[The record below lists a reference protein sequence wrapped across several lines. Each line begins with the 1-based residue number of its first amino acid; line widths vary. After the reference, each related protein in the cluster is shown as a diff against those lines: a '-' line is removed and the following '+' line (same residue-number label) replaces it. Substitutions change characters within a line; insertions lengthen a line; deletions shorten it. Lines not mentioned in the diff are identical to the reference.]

1 MKRVGVVGLG
11 NMGMGM
17 AKNLIQAGFP
27 VAGFDLR
34 PERVDILAQLGGE
47 PADSLSSLARAAE
60 VVFVMVLNGRQTFD
74 VVAGDKGLMHTLQAG
89 ATVIV
94 TATIEPAEM
103 RALAAAI
110 VGRGIHLIDSPVSG
124 GKAGADAGS
133 LTMMVAASPPV
144 FDANQD
150 VFDAVG
156 GQIFHVGEAVG
167 MGQTVKAALQALIG
181 VTFVGIFESLA
192 LGAKAG
198 IQGETLYEVFAST
211 HIGNTPFFKNC
222 VKLIMERQFK
232 DTGSHIG
239 TMYKDLG
246 ITMAM
251 ARENRMPLFATSTAY
266 ELFQAGIALFPE
278 EDNWAIVKFL
288 EQISHTEVTW

>member
-74 VVAGDKGLMHTLQAG
+74 VVAGDKGLMHTLQTG

-103 RALAAAI
+103 RALAAALA
-110 VGRGIHLIDSPVSG
+110 GRSIHLIDSPVSG
-124 GKAGADAGS
+124 GKAAP
-133 LTMMVAASPPV
+133 MPAA
-144 FDANQD
+144 
-150 VFDAVG
+150 
-156 GQIFHVGEAVG
+156 
-167 MGQTVKAALQALIG
+167 
-181 VTFVGIFESLA
+181 
-192 LGAKAG
+192 
-198 IQGETLYEVFAST
+198 
-211 HIGNTPFFKNC
+211 
-222 VKLIMERQFK
+222 
-232 DTGSHIG
+232 
-239 TMYKDLG
+239 
-246 ITMAM
+246 
-251 ARENRMPLFATSTAY
+251 
-266 ELFQAGIALFPE
+266 
-278 EDNWAIVKFL
+278 
-288 EQISHTEVTW
+288 